1 MTNFVSSLAE
11 NRVRSFVHAWYA
23 AWDQNLPSPDA
34 IVAMLAPSASVSFG
48 ARAINTE
55 FALRAAY
62 AEMVGSL
69 RLVSH
74 HVLGLQVELVVG
86 GADVRCEV
94 LHQRV
99 SFDGGEECIRVV
111 TRMALVESPD
121 GTLRVANY
129 ETHRVSGQA
138 PE

>member
-34 IVAMLAPSASVSFG
+34 IIAMIAPSASVAFG
-48 ARAINTE
+48 PTALKTE
-55 FALRAAY
+55 SALRAAY

-74 HVLGLQVELVVG
+74 HVLGVQVELVVG
-86 GADVRCEV
+86 GAQVRCDV

-99 SFDGGEECIRVV
+99 WFDGREACMRVV
-111 TRMALVESPD
+111 TRMALVESSD

-129 ETHRVSGQA
+129 ETHRV
-138 PE
+138 PD